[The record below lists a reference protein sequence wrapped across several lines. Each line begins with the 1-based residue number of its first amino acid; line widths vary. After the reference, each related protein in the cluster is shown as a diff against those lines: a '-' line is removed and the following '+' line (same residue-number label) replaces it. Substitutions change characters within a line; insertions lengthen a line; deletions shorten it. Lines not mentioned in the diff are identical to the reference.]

1 MRHSVVPAVLLTA
14 FLAVG
19 GVLAPAGA
27 VHAAPCTEGKATCA
41 PVQVPTEP
49 TPTQPG
55 LAPEPD
61 KKPAPQPEPTRVR
74 ETPKAP
80 APAPAPPQPPV
91 QAPQPAVTQF
101 VTVAPRVTSPASES
115 SEPTPTVEP
124 TSASATPSASPS
136 ASSVSAS
143 PSPSK
148 SSNWN
153 TPVDKGQET
162 QAAAMVGTSF
172 SGPNMLGL
180 FGILGGVLL
189 VGLGGLAF
197 ALWSKNRLS
206 SH

>member
-14 FLAVG
+14 GLL
-19 GVLAPAGA
+19 LAPAAA
-27 VHAAPCTEGKATCA
+27 VHAAPCGGKISCAPTEGADD
-41 PVQVPTEP
+41 PS
-49 TPTQPG
+49 PTQPA
-55 LAPEPD
+55 LAPEAD
-61 KKPAPQPEPTRVR
+61 KKPTSKPEPTRVR

-80 APAPAPPQPPV
+80 APAPAAPAPPV
-91 QAPQPAVTQF
+91 QAPQPVVTQF
-101 VTVAPRVTSPASES
+101 VTVAPRVTSPASDP
-115 SEPTPTVEP
+115 SEPTPTPEATV
-124 TSASATPSASPS
+124 ASATPSASPS
-136 ASSVSAS
+136 ATPSSAG

-153 TPVDKGQET
+153 TPVDKGKET

-180 FGILGGVLL
+180 FGILGAVLM

>member
-1 MRHSVVPAVLLTA
+1 MRHSVVPSVLLA
-14 FLAVG
+14 AGLL
-19 GVLAPAGA
+19 LAPAA
-27 VHAAPCTEGKATCA
+27 AAQAAPCDGKFSCA
-41 PVQVPTEP
+41 PSEGADDP
-49 TPTQPG
+49 TPTQPA
-55 LAPEPD
+55 LAPEAD
-61 KKPAPQPEPTRVR
+61 KKPTPNPEPTRAR
-74 ETPKAP
+74 ETQVAP
-80 APAPAPPQPPV
+80 APAAPQPTVEAPRPV
-91 QAPQPAVTQF
+91 VSQAPVSVAPQPA
-101 VTVAPRVTSPASES
+101 APTSGP
-115 SEPTPTVEP
+115 SEPVPEA
-124 TSASATPSASPS
+124 TSASATPSASPTAS
-136 ASSVSAS
+136 ATSAS

-162 QAAAMVGTSF
+162 QAAVLASNSI